1 MVERKT
7 LATAAATAAVGAATG
22 ALISQALAKPAGPTI
37 YIADEKFKE
46 DLLKLGES
54 IAEKMAERFLA
65 KIGRTRISM
74 TFPEIV
80 QALTEQGYVTVG
92 SFARSAYLQPGQ
104 KVIFEEKVPP
114 GRVFVLSAAKID
126 TGPDHANAVA
136 LYFDSTRPQMT
147 DDSMISSRY
156 SSMIYYWQMG
166 MFLKCEKFMRVE
178 VQNISNVQSFYSYL
192 IVYGWVE
199 AHVWKKLVEHFFR
212 VFRMEVL
219 RE

>member
-22 ALISQALAKPAGPTI
+22 ALVSQALAKPSPAI
-37 YIADEKFKE
+37 YIMDEKT
-46 DLLKLGES
+46 LGAMIEKA
-54 IAEKMAERFLA
+54 AEKFLA

-104 KVIFEEKVPP
+104 KVIFEERVPP

-126 TGPDHANAVA
+126 TSPNHANAVA
-136 LYFDSTRPQMT
+136 LYFDSSRPQMT

-156 SSMIYYWQMG
+156 SDMIYYWQMG

-178 VQNISNVQSFYSYL
+178 VQNISNTQSFYSYL

-219 RE
+219 GK